1 MHHQLQSH
9 RLAQPIDYNKL
20 SNNFPDKMKSRWISR
35 ILREHYFSKADF
47 FITLKTDMEV
57 REHAVISLEGSN
69 IKIWFWKKCYALLL
83 LLVVIQRTIHCIYEQ
98 CEKWDQVF
106 WNSIYNDFAEL
117 RLIMREAHLREKAH
131 HGTKGIHFFNLLFE
145 FHPFFFHLFS
155 SYGSDYKC

>member
-69 IKIWFWKKCYALLL
+69 IKIWFWKICYALL
-83 LLVVIQRTIHCIYEQ
+83 
-98 CEKWDQVF
+98 
-106 WNSIYNDFAEL
+106 
-117 RLIMREAHLREKAH
+117 
-131 HGTKGIHFFNLLFE
+131 
-145 FHPFFFHLFS
+145 
-155 SYGSDYKC
+155 